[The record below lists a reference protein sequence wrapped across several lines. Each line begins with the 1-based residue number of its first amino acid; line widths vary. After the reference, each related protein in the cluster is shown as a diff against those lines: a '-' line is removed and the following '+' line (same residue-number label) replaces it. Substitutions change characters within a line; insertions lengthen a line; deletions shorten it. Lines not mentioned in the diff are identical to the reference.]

1 MEKLYYLQFQGF
13 LPKILFSIFQNLK
26 SSIKLE
32 IYFFLK
38 TIAFSLFQGKII
50 LGLYGNFKK
59 NNKLY

>member
-1 MEKLYYLQFQGF
+1 MEKLYYLKFQRF
-13 LPKILFSIFQNLK
+13 LPKILLSIFQNLK

-50 LGLYGNFKK
+50 LGLYGN
-59 NNKLY
+59 